1 MVYLILAIGYIIDIL
16 FIVHDDAKHDGISIL
31 YKTLASLSFVI
42 LALYLVLKVNNS
54 IQSRLIL
61 YALIAD
67 MFGDVALILRNV
79 TNKKDLVFVIGT
91 LFFFLGHIFLMVML
105 YINNPEV
112 LLRSFAVTC
121 VLFAGVW
128 AFTMKMT
135 IVKKSFM
142 IIGAIYCFFIL
153 YMLTYSFFS
162 YIDLNSAFNASFM
175 FAYFLFAVSDIVL
188 IIQKFG
194 KTNIHA
200 LQPIYRLSYYI
211 SQVLIAMSIINL

>member
-1 MVYLILAIGYIIDIL
+1 
-16 FIVHDDAKHDGISIL
+16 
-31 YKTLASLSFVI
+31 
-42 LALYLVLKVNNS
+42 
-54 IQSRLIL
+54 
-61 YALIAD
+61 
-67 MFGDVALILRNV
+67 
-79 TNKKDLVFVIGT
+79 
-91 LFFFLGHIFLMVML
+91 MVML

-142 IIGAIYCFFIL
+142 IIGAVYCFFIL

-194 KTNIHA
+194 KSKIHA